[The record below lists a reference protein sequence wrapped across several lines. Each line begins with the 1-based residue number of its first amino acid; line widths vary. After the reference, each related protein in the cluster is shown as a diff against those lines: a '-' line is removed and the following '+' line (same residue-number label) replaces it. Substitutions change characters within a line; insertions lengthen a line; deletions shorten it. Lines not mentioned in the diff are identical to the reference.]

1 MENIIN
7 ATHTKAFDIGVAPA
21 LRFVSVDV
29 DVIVDESEL
38 EKYCFR
44 AMNYLAK
51 QVCSRSSLYICSIS
65 PVASACK

>member
-7 ATHTKAFDIGVAPA
+7 AAHTKAFDIGTAPA

-29 DVIVDESEL
+29 DVIVDEREL

-51 QVCSRSSLYICSIS
+51 
-65 PVASACK
+65 